1 MEAKR
6 IAAEKAVEHLNPG
19 MIVGLGSGSTAEWA
33 IRKIGELVKDGLK
46 IHAVASSVKT
56 ERLATEVGIPIID
69 FKNIERIDVT
79 IDGADEVD
87 DYGHL
92 IKGGGGALLREKIL
106 AYNSKRFIV
115 MIDETKRVKTL
126 GRFSLPV
133 EVIPFAADITLKRL
147 KETGA
152 IPVLRFSNHEKFITD
167 NGNYIADCNYFPI
180 KNPEALNKQLHQIPG
195 VVETGVF
202 TSNLIHTFYIGYE
215 DGSVRVFDTSNHGWE
230 KEPGWKKDYH
240 YP

>member
-6 IAAEKAVEHLNPG
+6 IAAEKAVEQVKPG

-46 IHAVASSVKT
+46 IQAVASSVKT
-56 ERLATEVGIPIID
+56 EKLAWEAGIPVID
-69 FKNIERIDVT
+69 FKNINWIDLS

-87 DYGHL
+87 DNGNL

-115 MIDETKRVKTL
+115 IIDESKRVKTL

-133 EVIPFAADITLKRL
+133 EIIPFAADITLKRL
-147 KETGA
+147 KETGTNPA
-152 IPVLRFSNHEKFITD
+152 LRYVNQEKFITD
-167 NGNYIADCNYFPI
+167 NGNYIADCHFFPI
-180 KNPEALNKQLHQIPG
+180 NNPEAINNQLHQIPG
-195 VVETGVF
+195 VVETGIF
-202 TSNLIHTFYIGYE
+202 TSKMVHTFYIGFE
-215 DGSVRVFDTSNHGWE
+215 NGNVSAVDTNNHNWNNQ
-230 KEPGWKKDYH
+230 PGWKKD
-240 YP
+240 